1 MGEAGDRENKAQ
13 VAAQRNLRRAVN
25 HILACFRPWSS
36 NCVVF
41 FFSSRRRHTRYWMQ
55 RKGTKWT
62 GAWVGIWTAANV
74 QRSTGRVQSLPTQR
88 RVRGSIALLLH
99 FLTNRVYFLAQPYLC
114 LGSRSDWSLRQ
125 LSYF

>member
-25 HILACFRPWSS
+25 HILARFRPGGS
-36 NCVVF
+36 NCGALG
-41 FFSSRRRHTRYWMQ
+41 RPQIAPQTIYWMQ

-62 GAWVGIWTAANV
+62 GAWVGIWTAPNV

-99 FLTNRVYFLAQPYLC
+99 FLTNRV
-114 LGSRSDWSLRQ
+114 
-125 LSYF
+125 

>member
-1 MGEAGDRENKAQ
+1 MGEAGDRENKAH

-25 HILACFRPWSS
+25 YVLACFRPGGSTGELGTAS
-36 NCVVF
+36 GCAANDVINA
-41 FFSSRRRHTRYWMQ
+41 TQ
-55 RKGTKWT
+55 TKWI
-62 GAWVGIWTAANV
+62 GAWAGIWTAPNV

-99 FLTNRVYFLAQPYLC
+99 FLTNRVYFLAQPCLC